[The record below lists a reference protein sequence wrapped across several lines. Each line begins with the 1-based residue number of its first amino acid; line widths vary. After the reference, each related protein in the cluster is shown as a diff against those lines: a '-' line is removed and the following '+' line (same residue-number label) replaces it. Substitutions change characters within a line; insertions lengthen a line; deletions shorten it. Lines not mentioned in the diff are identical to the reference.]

1 MRILY
6 VAAGITAPGAH
17 GGATHVLEVA
27 AGLAARGHQVAV
39 VNMNAGGQP
48 AAETIGGAHFHR
60 LRWGKAAGLLYY
72 PSVSRLARKLRP
84 DIIMERYYN
93 LAGAGILT
101 ATRQHIPSI
110 LEINAPIVDPPSS
123 RKSKLDRLFG
133 RPLQRWAARQCHL
146 ASRIVTPLAS
156 TVPTSLLPQRGKI
169 CELPWGANVAQFD
182 RQRVVSELSGELAA
196 LRQRLGLR
204 EGQPVAVFSGSFR
217 HWHGVDQF
225 ATAARQLAAE
235 LPDAAFLFLGD
246 GPLRDEVRALGAGLA
261 GRFITPGAVA
271 YNEVPLYLALASV
284 GIAPFNPA
292 AHEAL
297 RLFGFYWSPLKIFE
311 YMAMSLPTITIDVPP
326 LDQIIRAGVDGLLY
340 PAGDVT
346 AIRDCLTA
354 LLADPARAATMG
366 ASARQ
371 RVVEKYSWQEH
382 CRALEEIML
391 ELTAGVSQRTDWANG
406 LR

>member
-27 AGLAARGHQVAV
+27 TGLAARGHQVEV
-39 VNMNAGGQP
+39 VTMNAGGQP
-48 AAETIGGAHFHR
+48 AAETIGGARFHR
-60 LRWGKAAGLLYY
+60 LRVGKAMGLLYY
-72 PSVSRLARKLRP
+72 PSVSRLARQLRP

-93 LAGAGILT
+93 LAGAGIIT
-101 ATRQHIPSI
+101 AARQHIPSI
-110 LEINAPIVDPPSS
+110 LEINAPIVDPPAS
-123 RKSKLDRLFG
+123 RKSRLDRRFG
-133 RPLQRWAARQCHL
+133 RPLQRWAARQCRL
-146 ASRIVTPLAS
+146 ASRIITPLAS
-156 TVPTSLLPQRGKI
+156 TVPPALLPQRDKI

-182 RQRVVSELSGELAA
+182 RQRVVTEQGAELAA
-196 LRQRLGLR
+196 LRQRLGLH

-225 ATAARQLAAE
+225 ATAARQLADD

-246 GPLRDEVRALGAGLA
+246 GPLLDEVRALGAGLG

-271 YNEVPLYLALASV
+271 YAEVPLYLALASV
-284 GIAPFNPA
+284 GVAPFNPA

-311 YMAMSLPTITIDVPP
+311 YMAMSLPTITIDIPP
-326 LDQIIRAGVDGLLY
+326 LNQIIRDGVDGLLY

-346 AIRDCLTA
+346 ALRDYLAVLLTN
-354 LLADPARAATMG
+354 PAHAAAMG

-371 RVVEKYSWQEH
+371 RVVATYSWQEH

-391 ELTAGVSQRTDWANG
+391 ELTR
-406 LR
+406 

>member
-27 AGLAARGHQVAV
+27 SGLANRGHQVEV
-39 VNMNAGGQP
+39 VTMHAGGQP
-48 AAETIGGAHFHR
+48 DNEIIGGARFHR

-72 PSVSRLARKLRP
+72 PSVRRLAHQMRP

-101 ATRQHIPSI
+101 ATRKHIPSI
-110 LEINAPIVDPPSS
+110 LEINAPIVDPPAS
-123 RKSKLDRLFG
+123 RKSKLDRRFG
-133 RPLQRWAARQCHL
+133 HPLQRWAARQCRL

-156 TVPTSLLPQRGKI
+156 TVPPQLLPQRDKI

-182 RQRVVSELSGELAA
+182 RQRVISEQGAELAA

-225 ATAARQLAAE
+225 AAAAVQLARTW
-235 LPDAAFLFLGD
+235 PDPAFLFLGD
-246 GPLRDEVRALGAGLA
+246 GPLCGEVQAMGVGLA
-261 GRFITPGAVA
+261 DRFISPGAVS
-271 YNEVPLYLALASV
+271 YDEVPLYLALASV
-284 GIAPFNPA
+284 GVAPFNPA
-292 AHEAL
+292 THEAL

-311 YMAMSLPTITIDVPP
+311 YMAMSLPTITIDITP
-326 LDQIIRAGVDGLLY
+326 LDQIIRDGVDGLLY

-346 AIRDCLTA
+346 ALRDRLTS
-354 LLADPARAATMG
+354 LLSDHAYAATMG

-382 CRALEEIML
+382 CRALEEIMVGMTHEARGMSL
-391 ELTAGVSQRTDWANG
+391 
-406 LR
+406 